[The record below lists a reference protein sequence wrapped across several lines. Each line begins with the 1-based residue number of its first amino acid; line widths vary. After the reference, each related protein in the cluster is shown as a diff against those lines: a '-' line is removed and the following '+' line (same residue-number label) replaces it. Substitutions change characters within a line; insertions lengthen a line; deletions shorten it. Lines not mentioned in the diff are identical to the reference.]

1 MESRRLRAYANKIN
15 SEFASQS
22 SMAVGK
28 VLKHPDGRTVK
39 IKSGC
44 FLDPVYGRVSNA
56 WTWNEVKPNG
66 KLGKDEHGYG
76 W

>member
-1 MESRRLRAYANKIN
+1 MSLEQIAKEIKQELVK
-15 SEFASQS
+15 ES

-28 VLKHPDGRTVK
+28 VLRHPDGRTVK

-44 FLDPVYGRVSNA
+44 FLDPAYARVSNF
-56 WTWNEVKPNG
+56 WTWNEVLSDG
-66 KLGKDEHGYG
+66 SLGPTESGYG

>member
-1 MESRRLRAYANKIN
+1 MSLYAIAREIN
-15 SEFASQS
+15 QELAKGS

-28 VLKHPDGRTVK
+28 TLKHPDGRTVK

-44 FLDPVYGRVSNA
+44 FLDPTYGRVSNF
-56 WTWNEVKPNG
+56 WSWNEVLPDG
-66 KLGKDEHGYG
+66 SLGPEESGYG